1 MIIFVCSCGTAA
13 KLSSYRKR
21 LLDLYKY
28 VFASPSCLIVAFG
41 INDSEPTN
49 YPQEAFD
56 YDPSKAAAIAA
67 GAVYAILTAL
77 LFLRLFPWK
86 TWWGLCLLIGTLCFS
101 AGFFLRY
108 ASTIET
114 SSLGLFI
121 VSQILV
127 VVSPAAFLA
136 FNYIVYG
143 RLIGTFATGRNRYS
157 LVRPEIVA
165 KIFIISDI
173 VTFLVQGGG
182 GGLQAQD
189 DSADVGRIVLLIGII
204 VQSLSYVVFYFLF
217 IHSHRTFCRDDK
229 FDEYNFPWRLMHVLH
244 VSSVSIIIRATYR
257 VVELAE
263 GNDGY
268 LITHEVFFYVL
279 DTIPLFFATAI
290 YVFFWPGQMIEDI
303 SSREYPL
310 TGVRSAAP

>member
-1 MIIFVCSCGTAA
+1 MSG
-13 KLSSYRKR
+13 
-21 LLDLYKY
+21 
-28 VFASPSCLIVAFG
+28 
-41 INDSEPTN
+41 SEPIN

-67 GAVYAILTAL
+67 GVVNTILTVL
-77 LFLRLFPWK
+77 LFLRLFRWK
-86 TWWGLCLLIGTLCFS
+86 TWWGLCLPIGTFCFS

-108 ASTIET
+108 ASAIKT
-114 SSLGLFI
+114 SNLGMFV
-121 VSQILV
+121 VSQILTV
-127 VVSPAAFLA
+127 ISPAAFLA
-136 FNYIVYG
+136 FNYITYG
-143 RLIGTFATGRNRYS
+143 RLIRTFATGRDRYS
-157 LVRPEIVA
+157 LIRPEKVA
-165 KIFIISDI
+165 KIFIISDV

-189 DSADVGRIVLLIGII
+189 DSADVGRVILLIGII
-204 VQSLSYVVFYFLF
+204 VQSLSYVMFYFLF
-217 IHSHRTFCRDDK
+217 IHSHRTFCKDNK

-303 SSREYPL
+303 SSL
-310 TGVRSAAP
+310 